1 MPDEGNGHGKEEQN
15 VIRFEFEKTPQ
26 FRNIHVDGVFGGLAP
41 KGLINM
47 AIFNERR
54 PIPKA
59 TTHVLEDD
67 HHLGEELVEAR
78 DVRSSVFRSVE
89 ANLIMDL
96 STAISIQ
103 RWLADKIAQHEKAIE
118 EQEKRKVN
126 E

>member
-1 MPDEGNGHGKEEQN
+1 MPDEGNGHGKEERN

-26 FRNIHVDGVFGGLAP
+26 FRNIHVDGAFGGLAP

-47 AIFNERR
+47 AIFNERQ

-59 TTHVLEDD
+59 TAHVLKDD
-67 HHLGEELVEAR
+67 HHLGEELVDAR

-96 STAISIQ
+96 PTAISIQ
-103 RWLADKIAQHEKAIE
+103 GWLADKIAQLEKAIE
-118 EQEKRKVN
+118 EQEKGK
-126 E
+126 